1 MKGQVSVEGAF
12 RPTSHQAGGGSAV
25 PEGQGS
31 SLGVSMTPGEA
42 HLICR
47 SPGEL
52 LRGFWEPQGGEV
64 RDARLT
70 FFSQVQSHFGDS
82 NASYV
87 ALGIARTN
95 CILSCV
101 VVLLAG
107 M

>member
-47 SPGEL
+47 SPGEP
-52 LRGFWEPQGGEV
+52 GPPSQG
-64 RDARLT
+64 
-70 FFSQVQSHFGDS
+70 
-82 NASYV
+82 ASGSLKV
-87 ALGIARTN
+87 GK
-95 CILSCV
+95 
-101 VVLLAG
+101 
-107 M
+107 